1 MSNSKIDR
9 IKAKSLERMALFER
23 ENIDMD
29 KRTVSIAFSS
39 EEPVERWFGTEILD
53 HSPNS
58 VRLGRLRDG
67 GPVLVGHDSRDHV
80 GVIESVSIDQDR
92 RGRALV
98 RFGKSARAEEI
109 FQDVVDGIRRS
120 VSVGYRIHEAVL
132 EKTSDSGDTY
142 RVTDWE
148 PYEVSI
154 VSVPADATVG
164 VGRSDDDIG
173 GSQNETLQRE
183 EHPMPDKDK
192 QTPPS
197 AEDRQD
203 PAVNVEEVRAKAR
216 EEEKARI
223 RYIEQVGQKYDQ
235 PELARQFIE
244 NGRSME
250 EFNAALLE
258 RIGKSE
264 DQVSTP
270 VEVDMSDAEHRE
282 FSIVRAL
289 NASVTGDWSSAGL
302 EREVSREI
310 AKQLGRDTEGVFIP
324 TNLRAATGE
333 RALNTGTATAGG
345 NTVFDE
351 PGDLIEL
358 LRNRMMVRRLGARVL
373 SDLQGDMPFPRQTAS
388 ATLYW
393 TGENP
398 GSDVT
403 YSEAT
408 FDQPRLQPKTA
419 QATTAYSRQLL
430 AQSSLDIENFVR
442 DDLLAINALG
452 LDLAA
457 INGSGAANQPLGII
471 NTTGIG
477 VVAIG
482 TDGGAPTWNHITQLE
497 QEVAIDNADVGTL
510 AYLTNAI
517 MRGKLKRTEK
527 ATGTAQF
534 VWGDRMGGEAG
545 FGELNGYSAAVSNQ
559 VPSNLTKG
567 VNNDCSAILFGNWND
582 LLIGEWGVIELIT
595 DPYALKKQ
603 GLIEVTSI
611 MMVDIMVRHP
621 QSFAAI
627 LDARDV

>member
-310 AKQLGRDTEGVFIP
+310 AKQLGRDTEGVF
-324 TNLRAATGE
+324 NGRRQHRVRRAGRFDRAAAQPHDGPPPRRP
-333 RALNTGTATAGG
+333 RALRPAGRHAVPAPDRVG
-345 NTVFDE
+345 HALLDRRE
-351 PGDLIEL
+351 PGIRCDLL
-358 LRNRMMVRRLGARVL
+358 GSHVR
-373 SDLQGDMPFPRQTAS
+373 PAS
-388 ATLYW
+388 PAA
-393 TGENP
+393 EDRP
-398 GSDVT
+398 GHHG
-403 YSEAT
+403 
-408 FDQPRLQPKTA
+408 LQPPA
-419 QATTAYSRQLL
+419 AGPVL
-430 AQSSLDIENFVR
+430 AGHR
-442 DDLLAINALG
+442 
-452 LDLAA
+452 
-457 INGSGAANQPLGII
+457 
-471 NTTGIG
+471 
-477 VVAIG
+477 
-482 TDGGAPTWNHITQLE
+482 
-497 QEVAIDNADVGTL
+497 
-510 AYLTNAI
+510 
-517 MRGKLKRTEK
+517 
-527 ATGTAQF
+527 
-534 VWGDRMGGEAG
+534 
-545 FGELNGYSAAVSNQ
+545 ELR
-559 VPSNLTKG
+559 P
-567 VNNDCSAILFGNWND
+567 
-582 LLIGEWGVIELIT
+582 
-595 DPYALKKQ
+595 
-603 GLIEVTSI
+603 
-611 MMVDIMVRHP
+611 
-621 QSFAAI
+621 
-627 LDARDV
+627 